1 MGFSVKELK
10 YKNRYLIYL
19 AEEQHTGTW
28 FSSKIQIDGDEY
40 PILLH
45 NVEPTPIFRLV
56 NSKKGTAINRV
67 TLDFDIYRYLLK
79 NYENIDLPR
88 ITENEFLARLYID
101 IFKHSESPYLIA
113 YFTLKNLSDY
123 ELKDFSMYFVFDFDI
138 NGLQGFDNDISDY
151 DPEKHILYQFDESG
165 VYGGLSTISKPTN
178 YETTLTKEF
187 NLNKEHLTLANT
199 VVKKPGEI
207 LSALEIEF
215 QDLNPDQSFQTA
227 LILSGGLS
235 KEKLFANIEE
245 GKKNAIRYAKQVNRS
260 VKSEERNTQEIAF
273 EDLNKKESEGCD

>member
-19 AEEQHTGTW
+19 AQEEHSGAW
-28 FSSKIQIDGDEY
+28 FSSKVRFNGNEY

-56 NSKKGTAINRV
+56 NSKKGTAINRI
-67 TLDFDIYRYLLK
+67 TLDFDINRYLLK
-79 NYENIDLPR
+79 NYEEIQLSKNQ
-88 ITENEFLARLYID
+88 EEEFLARLYID
-101 IFKHSESPYLIA
+101 IFKYSESPYLIA
-113 YFTLKNLSDY
+113 YFTLKNISAY
-123 ELKDFSMYFVFDFDI
+123 ELLDFSLYFVFDFDI
-138 NGLQGFDNDISDY
+138 NGLQGFDNDLSGY
-151 DPEKHILYQFDESG
+151 DPEDYILYQYDESR

-187 NLNKEHLTLANT
+187 NLDKEHLTLSNSI
-199 VVKKPGEI
+199 VKKPGEI

-215 QDLNPDQSFQTA
+215 QDLSPDQSFQTA

-235 KEKLFANIEE
+235 KDELFENIKE

-273 EDLNKKESEGCD
+273 EDLNKKESKGCD